1 MRNTIGVMVRVF
13 MQQTLKNLS
22 RAHLVAFIKGSS
34 PTPQLVSAIWL
45 YLDLGNY
52 KENAHRGANK
62 NRVPTEHSVS
72 LLISLYIS

>member
-13 MQQTLKNLS
+13 MQQTPKN
-22 RAHLVAFIKGSS
+22 HLVAFIKGSS
-34 PTPQLVSAIWL
+34 PTPQLVSAVWL

-52 KENAHRGANK
+52 KENTHRGVNK